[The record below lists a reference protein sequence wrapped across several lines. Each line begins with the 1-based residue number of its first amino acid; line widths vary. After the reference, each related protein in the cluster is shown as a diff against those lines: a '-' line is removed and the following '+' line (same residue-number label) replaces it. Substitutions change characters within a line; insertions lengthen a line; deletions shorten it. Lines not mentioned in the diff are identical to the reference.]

1 MSVQKERQRF
11 ALICHQYLD
20 PSSQQ
25 LLSVYKEMK
34 TKIHVVCF
42 NSVTD
47 SKGGITT
54 NWWDRCERIMN
65 GMPVLNSVSV
75 GSPVTKFPKP
85 VDKN

>member
-25 LLSVYKEMK
+25 LLSVYKK
-34 TKIHVVCF
+34 
-42 NSVTD
+42 N
-47 SKGGITT
+47 GGITT